1 MLVYVFNSSTHEA
14 VHVDFCEFEDNLV
27 GTVSFK
33 PVGLHCGILSQNTK
47 RKLETDAIFL
57 SFYLC

>member
-1 MLVYVFNSSTHEA
+1 MLAYVCNPSTPEG
-14 VHVDFCEFEDNLV
+14 VHLDFCEFEDNLV

-57 SFYLC
+57 PFYPC